1 MSSEFAHALTCPSQG
16 SPLFDS
22 SHPPDKGLII
32 TTESFTADA
41 RREAVRDGAPAIYLV
56 DGETLCE
63 LLKQLKIG
71 VDVRLVEEVAID
83 NATFEAM

>member
-1 MSSEFAHALTCPSQG
+1 
-16 SPLFDS
+16 
-22 SHPPDKGLII
+22 
-32 TTESFTADA
+32 
-41 RREAVRDGAPAIYLV
+41 LV